1 MILMTEQKRTYKI
14 TSLIK
19 GTASLDELR
28 ALFLGWRPDESSLDF
43 SKRVRAEGI
52 LTKQTAYRTD
62 DLVLRVFRPWFLTPD
77 TTAAERLQKIV
88 QKNTDWHILNE
99 LILLYKSRAELVLY
113 DFLTNR
119 LWTQFHEGALYLR
132 LADIEDFLSEARE
145 AGFIENEWA
154 SYTKTRLA
162 YALLRA
168 IKEVGFV
175 KEEKRELYSLVN
187 YRVSDF
193 FITYLAYDLHW
204 AGLTDLAIVEHPDW
218 FLFGLNRSQVI
229 QKLSDLGEQS
239 GIVMQQAGSV
249 VRITWVYKSMN
260 EVIDAYFNR

>member
-1 MILMTEQKRTYKI
+1 MLMTEQKRSYKI

-28 ALFLGWRPDESSLDF
+28 ALFLSWRPDETPVDF

-52 LTKQTAYRTD
+52 LTKQTAKRGD

-77 TTAAERLQKIV
+77 TIAAERLQRIV
-88 QKNTDWHILNE
+88 RKRVDWHILNE
-99 LILLYKSRAELVLY
+99 LLLLYKSRAELVLY
-113 DFLTNR
+113 DFLKNR
-119 LWTQFHEGALYLR
+119 LWPQIEEGALYLR
-132 LADIEDFLSEARE
+132 LADIEDFLSEAQE
-145 AGFIENEWA
+145 AGLVENEWA

-175 KEEKRELYSLVN
+175 KEEKRELYALVN

-193 FITYLAYDLHW
+193 FVTYLAYDLHL
-204 AGLTDLAIVEHPDW
+204 AGLTDPAAMEHSDW
-218 FLFGLNRSQVI
+218 SLFGLKRSQVI
-229 QKLSDLGEQS
+229 QRLSSLGEQS
-239 GIVMQQAGSV
+239 GMVLQQAGSV
-249 VRITWVYKSMN
+249 VRITWVYKNMD